1 MHLLRK
7 ISLKIKYICLHNKY
21 GRILAIFTVIL
32 TIFNF
37 SLFNLIPVKNVFAIN
52 SFKNIKIGLS
62 LGLSNTTGTIPSI
75 SLNTRNYI
83 KYIDK
88 KSKWR
93 HVFRFNYTYIEA
105 YSELSYLR
113 LVLQEYSKYKFNN
126 WLYFFGKERYDRN
139 ISTGFEY
146 VINENIGAGVKYK
159 ISDNSNIF
167 LELGP
172 GLRQEKI
179 IDGQYYGSFSSIF
192 DAKYYYKINKNLKFK
207 EKLTAYIA
215 NKGGDSYNS
224 FSELSTRIERN
235 LYLVLEYEI
244 DYQTITTYGFKP
256 FNTISSANIKV
267 KF

>member
-1 MHLLRK
+1 VR
-7 ISLKIKYICLHNKY
+7 
-21 GRILAIFTVIL
+21 IFTVFTIVL
-32 TIFNF
+32 FIFNF
-37 SLFNLIPVKNVFAIN
+37 SLFNLMPIKNVFAIKLI
-52 SFKNIKIGLS
+52 KNIKIGLS

-83 KYIDK
+83 KYINK

-93 HVFRFNYTYIEA
+93 HEFRFNYTYIEA

-113 LVLQEYSKYKFNN
+113 LVLQEYSKYKFND

-146 VINENIGAGVKYK
+146 AINENIGAGIKYK

-179 IDGQYYGSFSSIF
+179 IEGQYYGSISSMF
-192 DAKYYYKINKNLKFK
+192 DAKYSHKINKNLKFK
-207 EKLTAYIA
+207 ENLTAYLA
-215 NKGGDSYNS
+215 NTGGNSYSS
-224 FSELSTRIERN
+224 FSELSTKIEKN

-244 DYQTITTYGFKP
+244 NYQTVVPYGFKA

>member
-1 MHLLRK
+1 M
-7 ISLKIKYICLHNKY
+7 
-21 GRILAIFTVIL
+21 
-32 TIFNF
+32 
-37 SLFNLIPVKNVFAIN
+37 PVKNVFAIKLM
-52 SFKNIKIGLS
+52 KNIKIGLS

-83 KYIDK
+83 KYINK

-93 HVFRFNYTYIEA
+93 HEFRFNYTYIEA
-105 YSELSYLR
+105 YSALSYLR
-113 LVLQEYSKYKFNN
+113 LILQEYSKYKLNN

-159 ISDNSNIF
+159 ISDNSKLF
-167 LELGP
+167 LEFGP

-179 IDGQYYGSFSSIF
+179 IEGQYYGSFSSIF
-192 DAKYYYKINKNLKFK
+192 DAEYRYKINKNLQFK
-207 EKLTAYIA
+207 EDLTAYLA
-215 NKGGDSYNS
+215 NTGGNTYSS
-224 FSELSTRIERN
+224 FSEFSTKIEKS

-244 DYQTITTYGFKP
+244 NYQTIVPYGFKAL
-256 FNTISSANIKV
+256 NTISSANIKI